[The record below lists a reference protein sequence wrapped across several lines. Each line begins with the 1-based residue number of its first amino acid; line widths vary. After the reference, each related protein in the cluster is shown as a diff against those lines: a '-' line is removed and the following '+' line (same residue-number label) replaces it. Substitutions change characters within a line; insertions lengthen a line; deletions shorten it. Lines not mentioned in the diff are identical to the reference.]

1 MQNFSLNK
9 NKNSNKNKNKSNYK
23 INNKN
28 SVSSLSFKSGNNR
41 AFGLDKKDRIIKEFT
56 KVNENKNNYSNLN
69 STKRANSFNI
79 DKNLNNNLELKVYR
93 SKNNK
98 IGKNVVNISS
108 NKESSLK
115 NKTNLHNIISPN
127 TIKKLKIINIPVAK
141 MKKLKNEYNSSTYD
155 GNLNRN
161 KNNLKTKSHTNKIF
175 LDYSE
180 LVNEEDNKYMTNSNL
195 NSINLTK
202 SSLLTN
208 IYNNLEH
215 FDNNLNIL
223 TKGTNKVLCYYRIYK
238 RNNIELNILEK
249 SSYNLE
255 IFGFSQGHLF
265 LNLKTDILK
274 FIPKVNSNNELCIKL
289 KNIIGLQIEQYM
301 MNVIKYNSI
310 NNELKKIKENTELLV
325 QNDKNKSLYK
335 IFSFN
340 LLVNDLYE
348 GKVECILNNF
358 EIYFLLIKYFEKIV
372 EYNQNKDIYE
382 NNFKSI

>member
-1 MQNFSLNK
+1 M
-9 NKNSNKNKNKSNYK
+9 
-23 INNKN
+23 
-28 SVSSLSFKSGNNR
+28 
-41 AFGLDKKDRIIKEFT
+41 
-56 KVNENKNNYSNLN
+56 
-69 STKRANSFNI
+69 
-79 DKNLNNNLELKVYR
+79 
-93 SKNNK
+93 
-98 IGKNVVNISS
+98 
-108 NKESSLK
+108 
-115 NKTNLHNIISPN
+115 NII
-127 TIKKLKIINIPVAK
+127 VA
-141 MKKLKNEYNSSTYD
+141 YD
-155 GNLNRN
+155 GNLNSN
-161 KNNLKTKSHTNKIF
+161 KNNLKTKSHTNKIL

-223 TKGTNKVLCYYRIYK
+223 TKGTNKVLCYYGIYK

-358 EIYFLLIKYFEKIV
+358 EIYFLLIRYFKKIV